1 MMDCSTFKELSGLR
15 PEDLLDDERTGVRE
29 HLARCEVCAEEQRFD
44 EELLAL
50 VDRLPVA
57 ESTITAA
64 DIRRADGLDT
74 PSLTAV
80 PPARRR
86 TAQSV
91 AQVALALAAVL
102 AVALL
107 IVPAALD
114 REETPP
120 GQRLKGAATDPVAPT
135 TFALQFSVQS
145 AGLGDAAVIPGVE
158 QGAYG
163 PDQGFI
169 FGVQTDTDGE
179 LFLAEEGPDGSIR
192 IIGPSGPAGW
202 HMAEGGVVV
211 LANDSG
217 QHLTYRPDGPDGTYQ
232 YTALLASPPSRALA
246 PDEVRSLL
254 DGEQVTGVTLLA
266 SDSFAVEWSL
276 EEAGE
281 EVH

>member
-15 PEDLLDDERTGVRE
+15 PDDLVEDERAGVRE

-44 EELLAL
+44 EELLSL
-50 VDRLPVA
+50 VDRLPVT

-64 DIRRADGLDT
+64 DIRRADGIEA
-74 PSLTAV
+74 LTVTAA
-80 PPARRR
+80 PPVRRR

-91 AQVALALAAVL
+91 AQVALALAALV

-107 IVPAALD
+107 LVPGLRD
-114 REETPP
+114 REETP
-120 GQRLKGAATDPVAPT
+120 GQRLKGAAMDPSAPT
-135 TFALQFSVQS
+135 AFSLQFSVES
-145 AGLGDAAVIPGVE
+145 TVMNDAAVAPGVE

-163 PDQGFI
+163 PEQGFI

-179 LFLAEEGPDGSIR
+179 LLLAEEGPDGSVR

-202 HMAEGGVVV
+202 HAADGGVLV
-211 LANDSG
+211 LADDAG
-217 QHLTYRPDGPDGTYQ
+217 QHLTYRPDGPDGTYR
-232 YTALLASPPSRALA
+232 YTALLASPPSREIA
-246 PDEVRSLL
+246 PGEVRALL
-254 DGEQVTGVTLLA
+254 EGEPVTGVTLLA